1 MNINLLKNNPTW
13 WWYVL
18 VVGVVLF
25 LALLGWIIFKYI
37 KVCNP
42 ALACV
47 RGFSAQ
53 GLKKLFHRLK
63 SILKIRSAGI

>member
-1 MNINLLKNNPTW
+1 MNINLLKNNPAW

-37 KVCNP
+37 KGCNP
-42 ALACV
+42 ALA
-47 RGFSAQ
+47 
-53 GLKKLFHRLK
+53 
-63 SILKIRSAGI
+63 